1 MTGEEYYDYR
11 PICEKTLKNYL
22 NQADPS
28 GKLAELF
35 NDLCKW
41 RSQRDDMNAKRHTTK
56 TVTKEGKKTGTDRW
70 DEEEKEM
77 DSQVEGKDDDS
88 VGRVLANE
96 NLKEAAE
103 AFCHGY
109 EEAISKT
116 ASTTL
121 IPIQVSFPSLTK
133 DMTWSPTT
141 YDPKHI
147 KTVYQKYLSDE
158 DWEVNRKR
166 GLKVGQGV
174 KKALKKTIIEEFEGN
189 FRQWLAIVRV
199 DNIALGF
206 SD

>member
-1 MTGEEYYDYR
+1 
-11 PICEKTLKNYL
+11 L
-22 NQADPS
+22 N
-28 GKLAELF
+28 
-35 NDLCKW
+35 
-41 RSQRDDMNAKRHTTK
+41 
-56 TVTKEGKKTGTDRW
+56 
-70 DEEEKEM
+70 
-77 DSQVEGKDDDS
+77 
-88 VGRVLANE
+88 
-96 NLKEAAE
+96 EAAE

-121 IPIQVSFPSLTK
+121 IPVQVRIRQFK
-133 DMTWSPTT
+133 DIAWRPKT
-141 YDPKHI
+141 YDPKNI

-199 DNIALGF
+199 DKIALGF

>member
-1 MTGEEYYDYR
+1 MTGEKYYDYR
-11 PICEKTLKNYL
+11 SDCEKTLKKYL
-22 NQADPS
+22 NKADPS
-28 GKLAELF
+28 GELAELF

-41 RSQRDDMNAKRHTTK
+41 RSQRDDVNTKRHTIK
-56 TVTKEGKKTGTDRW
+56 TVTKEGEKKGLGRW
-70 DEEEKEM
+70 DKEA
-77 DSQVEGKDDDS
+77 DKVVE
-88 VGRVLANE
+88 VNPATE
-96 NLKEAAE
+96 NLNEAAE

-121 IPIQVSFPSLTK
+121 IPIQFSFPSLTK